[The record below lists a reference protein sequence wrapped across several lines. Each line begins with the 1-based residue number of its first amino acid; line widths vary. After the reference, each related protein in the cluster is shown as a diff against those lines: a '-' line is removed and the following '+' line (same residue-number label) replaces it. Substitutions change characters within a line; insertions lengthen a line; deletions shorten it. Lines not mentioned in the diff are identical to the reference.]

1 MPSNH
6 RKGSFQRKKHQGYAI
21 QTVEVAPT
29 TCQLTPTVA
38 NTHQPRIPEPQAV
51 RVKLKYISGQTV
63 RSISRSESLAR
74 RTVARVVQCKDVQ
87 DYVARLR
94 AQFYSL
100 GDDAIDAVRQGLKAG
115 DSRMAYEILKDIGAV
130 PSVEDRRL
138 ATMLPAAE
146 QDKDAGVK
154 KVMARLANIAFE
166 RARVFGTPLGQL
178 EHDLEEAGGKFDQD
192 TGRVTVVDEG

>member
-6 RKGSFQRKKHQGYAI
+6 RNGNFQRQKHQGDAI
-21 QTVEVAPT
+21 QKVEVAPIAR
-29 TCQLTPTVA
+29 QLTPTVA
-38 NTHQPRIPEPQAV
+38 NIHQPRIPEPQAM

-74 RTVARVVQCKDVQ
+74 RTVARVVQCEDVRS
-87 DYVARLR
+87 YVARLR
-94 AQFYSL
+94 EQFYAL

-115 DSRMAYEILKDIGAV
+115 DSRLGYEILKDIGAI
-130 PSVEDRRL
+130 PTIEDRRL
-138 ATMLPAAE
+138 ATMQPVAAE

-154 KVMARLANIAFE
+154 KVMAGLASIAFE

-178 EHDLEEAGGKFDQD
+178 GEDLEEAGGQFDQA
-192 TGRVTVVDEG
+192 TGTIKLIE

>member
-1 MPSNH
+1 MPSNS
-6 RKGSFQRKKHQGYAI
+6 RKGSPAREKHQSDAI
-21 QTVEVAPT
+21 QKVEIAPIA
-29 TCQLTPTVA
+29 CQLTPTVA
-38 NTHQPRIPEPQAV
+38 NIHQPRIPEPQAM

-74 RTVARVVQCKDVQ
+74 RTVARVVQCEDVQ

-115 DSRMAYEILKDIGAV
+115 DSGMAYEILRDIGAI

-138 ATMLPAAE
+138 ATIPPSTVE
-146 QDKDAGVK
+146 QDRDSGVK
-154 KVMARLANIAFE
+154 KVMAGLASIAFE
-166 RARVFGTPLGQL
+166 RARVFGTPLGQM
-178 EHDLEEAGGKFDQD
+178 EEDLEKAGGKFDQE
-192 TGRVTVVDEG
+192 TGTINVIE